1 VRELWRMHA
10 DDRETLLVV
19 ALHEPIGP
27 SLVCGA
33 LFIAAGIGVTGGSR

>member
-1 VRELWRMHA
+1 MHA